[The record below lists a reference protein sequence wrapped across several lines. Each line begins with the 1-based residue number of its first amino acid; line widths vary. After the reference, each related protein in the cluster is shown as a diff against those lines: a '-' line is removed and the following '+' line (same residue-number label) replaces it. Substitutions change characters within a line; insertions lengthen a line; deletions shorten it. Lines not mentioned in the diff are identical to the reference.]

1 MKKIIVLLLALA
13 MVFSL
18 TACKS
23 DTTGSTGTN
32 TAENTVTPTIAAST
46 DKSNDTKA
54 STTGEVKVA
63 FIAQDLSNPS
73 MAYALSVMKEDA
85 SKYGYTVTGFDEA
98 NDSQKGV
105 DAVGTCIAQGYKAI
119 LVNPSDPSA
128 IAPALKEAKDA
139 GIIVG
144 MFSSDLSEENQQYR
158 DFFCGTNDTE
168 AGQDAAAAIIKQF
181 PDGCNVVE
189 IGGQSGHDAQVKRA
203 DGFTKGLE
211 GSNINVLASQNCDAW
226 ATDDAMAIMEDFI
239 TKYGNQIDA
248 VFCHWDNGATGVINA
263 LANAGIEGVYIVAI
277 DGCSTGF
284 DQVKAGTQS
293 VSIGQSFSNMVLKS
307 FDCIQAAMNGT
318 DYEKINW
325 IPLDTITSDN
335 VNELPYPKW

>member
-1 MKKIIVLLLALA
+1 MKKIVALLLTLVMVLSLA
-13 MVFSL
+13 
-18 TACKS
+18 ACTS
-23 DTTGSTGTN
+23 DTPSSNTTETTANSGNSTEDT
-32 TAENTVTPTIAAST
+32 ST
-46 DKSNDTKA
+46 DKSNDTGESVA
-54 STTGEVKVA
+54 DEVKVA
-63 FIAQDLSNPS
+63 FIGQDLSNPS
-73 MAYALSVMKEDA
+73 MAYALTVMEENA
-85 SKYGYTVTGFDEA
+85 SKYGFTVTGFDEA
-98 NDSQKGV
+98 NDSQNGV

-128 IAPALKEAKDA
+128 IVPALKEAKAA
-139 GIIVG
+139 GIIIG
-144 MFSSDLSEENQQYR
+144 MFSSDLAEENQQYR

-168 AGQDAAAAIIKQF
+168 AGQDAASAIIKKF

-189 IGGQSGHDAQVKRA
+189 IGGQSGHDAQVKRN

-211 GSNINVLASQNCDAW
+211 GSKVNVLASQNCDAW

-239 TKYGNQIDA
+239 TKYGDQIDA

-284 DQVKAGTQS
+284 DQVKAGAQS

-307 FDCIQAAMNGT
+307 FDCIQSAMKGT
-318 DYEKINW
+318 SYEKINW
-325 IPLDTITSDN
+325 IPLDTISADN
-335 VNELPYPKW
+335 VNDLPYPEW